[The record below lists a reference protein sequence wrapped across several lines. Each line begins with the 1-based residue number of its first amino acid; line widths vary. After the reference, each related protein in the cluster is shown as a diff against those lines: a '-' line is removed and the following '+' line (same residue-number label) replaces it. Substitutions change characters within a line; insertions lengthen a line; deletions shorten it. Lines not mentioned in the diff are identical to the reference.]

1 MRILGIDPGL
11 DTTGYGIVENKGG
24 GFLLLE
30 AGVIKTSPRD
40 PIQERVKKIYR
51 GVNALINQFKPQT
64 LVLEKIYTHYKHPTT
79 VILMGHSRGV
89 VCLASGEKNIPL
101 INYPAKRIKK
111 AVTGNGN
118 ASKEQV
124 QRMVQTIL
132 GLKESKVPVDVTD
145 ALAAAIAHSYI
156 TLNSNMTLGSKIS

>member
-11 DTTGYGIVENKGG
+11 DTTGYGIIDSKEGC
-24 GFLLLE
+24 FSLLE
-30 AGVIKTSPRD
+30 AGVIKTSPKD
-40 PIQERVKKIYR
+40 PIQDRVKKVYR
-51 GVNALINQFKPQT
+51 GVNELIKRFKPDT
-64 LVLEKIYTHYKHPTT
+64 LVLEKIYTHYEHPTT

-89 VCLASGEKNIPL
+89 VCLASGENNIPL

-132 GLKESKVPVDVTD
+132 GLEARKVPNDVTD

-156 TLNSNMTLGSKIS
+156 FLNNNVTLGA